1 MGLWYCKKDD
11 IMSLKENQATPKV
24 AFGFL
29 GSLAN
34 EYPAKQ
40 DVKRG
45 SADSWE
51 KKHEQEVRKHEFSS
65 EWLFMISWLLSQ

>member
-29 GSLAN
+29 GSFRDF
-34 EYPAKQ
+34 YPN
-40 DVKRG
+40 
-45 SADSWE
+45 
-51 KKHEQEVRKHEFSS
+51 KKEDFLCLHHTTELKKVILQRPY
-65 EWLFMISWLLSQ
+65 

>member
-45 SADSWE
+45 SAEETRARSA
-51 KKHEQEVRKHEFSS
+51 
-65 EWLFMISWLLSQ
+65 